1 MPLSF
6 RLENKIEVETEK
18 KMEVKVLMEAETE
31 V

>member
-6 RLENKIEVETEK
+6 RLENKMELKIKKLEVEIW
-18 KMEVKVLMEAETE
+18 MEAETE